1 MRQQFKPYTKVALL
15 HDIGVSAIPL
25 TDSSNGLLECN
36 FVSVTASSRNNNL
49 DSGNFFVVAAS
60 SIASV
65 GKTENSIYPA
75 AAMLL
80 NSSALTSG
88 VPGGVAS
95 TEKGVVEL
103 LLPDTDRVS
112 TIYVSQH
119 KAQQTFFMIN
129 YGQVFTGNALRDYQ
143 RPKGN

>member
-1 MRQQFKPYTKVALL
+1 MRQQFKPYAKVAVI

-25 TDSSNGLLECN
+25 TDSSNGLLTCN
-36 FVSVTASSRNNNL
+36 FVSVTASANSEGQ
-49 DSGNFFVVAAS
+49 DSGNFFTVAAS

-65 GKTENSIYPA
+65 GNTDGTIPPA
-75 AAMLL
+75 AGMFLGG
-80 NSSALTSG
+80 SALTSG
-88 VPGGVAS
+88 IPGGIAS

-112 TIYVSQH
+112 TIYVSQNQ
-119 KAQQTFFMIN
+119 KQETLLLIN